1 MKLESLSISEIQ
13 ANNIKV
19 TTRLQSRDPKWLK
32 IRQDRITAFLPGS
45 IIRRRKVTK
54 TAHKFNV
61 IKKGRIH
68 KFEKKPT
75 HLRNYNCTI
84 FKIILMYKNCKGY

>member
-1 MKLESLSISEIQ
+1 MRLESLSISEIQ

-32 IRQDRITAFLPGS
+32 IRQDRITDFLPGS
-45 IIRRRKVTK
+45 IFRRRKVTK

-61 IKKGRIH
+61 IKKG
-68 KFEKKPT
+68 
-75 HLRNYNCTI
+75 
-84 FKIILMYKNCKGY
+84 

>member
-68 KFEKKPT
+68 IFEKNQ
-75 HLRNYNCTI
+75 HILEITI
-84 FKIILMYKNCKGY
+84 VLFSR

>member
-32 IRQDRITAFLPGS
+32 IRQDRITAFLPGLFVGD
-45 IIRRRKVTK
+45 R
-54 TAHKFNV
+54 
-61 IKKGRIH
+61 
-68 KFEKKPT
+68 
-75 HLRNYNCTI
+75 
-84 FKIILMYKNCKGY
+84 